1 MANTIKEQ
9 KVIDTNKRALLKYVF
24 LSDGTSEAN
33 TLLVDVSSLSGAL
46 NANGQI
52 MSSNVHPKRIYK
64 TRVKRIFGQGKVNS
78 YVTLAWSGLGATGNI
93 EIVTFADGGFDY
105 NFENLG
111 DGAVIGNPGV
121 ADANCNG
128 DIVFSIN
135 GNRPNDA
142 FTLFID
148 LRKESDDYSA
158 GQFADPVAFNQGPAA
173 VGF

>member
-1 MANTIKEQ
+1 MPNTIREQ

-24 LSDGTSEAN
+24 LSDGTAEAN
-33 TLLVDVSSLSGAL
+33 TLLVDVSNLSGAL

-64 TRVKRIFGQGKVNS
+64 TKVKRIFGQGKVNS
-78 YVTLAWSGLGATGNI
+78 YVTLAWSGINATGNT
-93 EIVTFADGGFDY
+93 EIVTFADGGFDF
-105 NFENLG
+105 NFESLG
-111 DGAVIGNPGV
+111 DVAVIGNPGI

-148 LRKESDDYSA
+148 LRKDSEDYSA
-158 GQFADPVAFNQGPAA
+158 GQFADPVAFNRGPAA
-173 VGF
+173 GF